1 MIKIADIA
9 SELVSAQKMKR
20 KDAELFIASF
30 VDVINDA
37 LRDEGI
43 VKIKG
48 LGTFKMMNVSSRES
62 VDVNTGE
69 RITIDGRAK
78 ISFTPDAVL
87 RDQVNKPF
95 AHFETVVLND
105 GVDFSDID
113 EKYENQLND
122 DLIAETATRISETM
136 ESSIPMESSTA
147 VEEPTEK
154 SEDEELVVTPPE
166 EEPIATLP
174 EEEPV
179 VTLPEE
185 EPVVATAEEEPIV
198 LEGAPEPTD
207 DSAAFLQGETAGQAP
222 SSEEWK
228 KRYLHTSRMFHI
240 MAACFVLL
248 LIIAGVGY
256 FLLFQQLT
264 AQKHRIEHLIALK
277 ETTVSKA
284 ESDAPKAESDT
295 IKAES
300 RKQKAE
306 TEKVESD
313 APKAES
319 DVPNAESQKQKAEDS
334 KAEDYNKDPRVRY
347 GAYMIEGV
355 AQTITVMPGQTL
367 YGISKAYLGDGMQCY
382 VEAVNGGI
390 QTVKAGQKLNIPK
403 LKLKKRKKSN

>member
-113 EKYENQLND
+113 EKYKNQLND

-147 VEEPTEK
+147 VEEPTET
-154 SEDEELVVTPPE
+154 SEDEELVVT
-166 EEPIATLP
+166 EEPIETLP

-277 ETTVSKA
+277 ETTASKA
-284 ESDAPKAESDT
+284 ESNAPKVESDT

-319 DVPNAESQKQKAEDS
+319 QMQKAEDS

-347 GAYMIEGV
+347 GAYIIEGV

>member
-147 VEEPTEK
+147 VEEPTET
-154 SEDEELVVTPPE
+154 SEDEELVVT
-166 EEPIATLP
+166 EEPIETLP

-277 ETTVSKA
+277 ETTASKA
-284 ESDAPKAESDT
+284 ESNAPKVESDT

-319 DVPNAESQKQKAEDS
+319 QMQKAEDS

-347 GAYMIEGV
+347 GAYIIEGV

>member
-147 VEEPTEK
+147 VEEPTET
-154 SEDEELVVTPPE
+154 SEDEELVVT
-166 EEPIATLP
+166 EEPIETLP

-284 ESDAPKAESDT
+284 ESNAPKTESDT

-313 APKAES
+313 APKVES

>member
-87 RDQVNKPF
+87 RDLVNKPF

-113 EKYENQLND
+113 EKYKNQLND

-147 VEEPTEK
+147 VEEPTET

-166 EEPIATLP
+166 EEPIETLP

-179 VTLPEE
+179 VTLP
-185 EPVVATAEEEPIV
+185 EEEPIV

-264 AQKHRIEHLIALK
+264 AQKHRIEHLIALR
-277 ETTVSKA
+277 ETTASKA

-319 DVPNAESQKQKAEDS
+319 DVPKAESKKQEAEDS

-347 GAYMIEGV
+347 GAYIIEGV

>member
-1 MIKIADIA
+1 
-9 SELVSAQKMKR
+9 
-20 KDAELFIASF
+20 
-30 VDVINDA
+30 
-37 LRDEGI
+37 
-43 VKIKG
+43 
-48 LGTFKMMNVSSRES
+48 
-62 VDVNTGE
+62 
-69 RITIDGRAK
+69 
-78 ISFTPDAVL
+78 
-87 RDQVNKPF
+87 
-95 AHFETVVLND
+95 
-105 GVDFSDID
+105 
-113 EKYENQLND
+113 
-122 DLIAETATRISETM
+122 
-136 ESSIPMESSTA
+136 
-147 VEEPTEK
+147 
-154 SEDEELVVTPPE
+154 
-166 EEPIATLP
+166 
-174 EEEPV
+174 
-179 VTLPEE
+179 
-185 EPVVATAEEEPIV
+185 
-198 LEGAPEPTD
+198 
-207 DSAAFLQGETAGQAP
+207 
-222 SSEEWK
+222 
-228 KRYLHTSRMFHI
+228 

-277 ETTVSKA
+277 ETTASKA
-284 ESDAPKAESDT
+284 ESNAPKVESDT

-319 DVPNAESQKQKAEDS
+319 QMQKAEDS

-347 GAYMIEGV
+347 GAYIIEGV

>member
-122 DLIAETATRISETM
+122 DLIAETATRISD
-136 ESSIPMESSTA
+136 PMESSTA
-147 VEEPTEK
+147 VEEPTET

-166 EEPIATLP
+166 DEPIATLP

-179 VTLPEE
+179 ATLPEE
-185 EPVVATAEEEPIV
+185 EPVVSTAEEEPIV

-264 AQKHRIEHLIALK
+264 AQKHRIEHLIALR
-277 ETTVSKA
+277 ETTASKA

-319 DVPNAESQKQKAEDS
+319 DVPKAESKKQEAEDS

-347 GAYMIEGV
+347 GAYIIEGV